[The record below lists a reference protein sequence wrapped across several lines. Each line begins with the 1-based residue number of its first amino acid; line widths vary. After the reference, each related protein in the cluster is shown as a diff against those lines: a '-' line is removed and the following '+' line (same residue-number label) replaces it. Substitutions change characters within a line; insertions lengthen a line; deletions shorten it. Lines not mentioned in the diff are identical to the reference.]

1 MTEIYR
7 NKLEKILNGRGV
19 QKDLD
24 DLYAWRHIM
33 KGNRCG
39 LGQTGLNPILTTLRN
54 FPELYE
60 ARIQKNKN
68 FDEGFDIHAALKE
81 SFEIT
86 GRKSF

>member
-1 MTEIYR
+1 L
-7 NKLEKILNGRGV
+7 KKILDGRGV
-19 QKDLD
+19 KKDIQ
-24 DLYAWRHIM
+24 DLKEWGSLA

-39 LGQTGLNPILTTLRN
+39 LGQTSLNPVLSSLRN

-60 ARIQKNKN
+60 QRIQHNKE
-68 FDEGFDIHAALKE
+68 FDEGFDIHAALKD